1 MISRLHHV
9 TVSCVLPLGRLLLL
23 AGLCLVV
30 AGCASTRPQEQAR
43 ERTRAGAEADAAPGR
58 LRPVH
63 DRFWME
69 IVSPTGAALHLYAS
83 WPFPDAGEMPSGRET
98 NALLIRDDGTFEVPP
113 GEYRISRWVL
123 EEVGR
128 AGTKWRCESHDSEAS
143 RPVTVRSGETTDL
156 TFGPP
161 LRAELT
167 QTSNPSASLVSF
179 SLTLRGRGGIIIR
192 SITRDGRPAEEPLIR
207 VVNEAGIQV
216 VTYG

>member
-9 TVSCVLPLGRLLLL
+9 AVSCVLPLGRLLLL

-30 AGCASTRPQEQAR
+30 AGCASTRPQEEAR
-43 ERTRAGAEADAAPGR
+43 ESTRAGAEADVAPGR

-98 NALLIRDDGTFEVPP
+98 NALFIRDDGTFEVPP

-123 EEVGR
+123 EKVGR

-179 SLTLRGRGGIIIR
+179 SLTLRDRRGILIS
-192 SITRDGRPAEEPLIR
+192 SITRDGCPAEEPLIR

>member
-9 TVSCVLPLGRLLLL
+9 AVSCVLPLGRLLLL

-30 AGCASTRPQEQAR
+30 AGCASTGPQEQAR
-43 ERTRAGAEADAAPGR
+43 ERTRAGAEADAAPGH

-69 IVSPTGAALHLYAS
+69 MVSPTGAALHLYAS
-83 WPFPDAGEMPSGRET
+83 WPFPDAGEMPSGRDT
-98 NALLIRDDGTFEVPP
+98 SALFIREDGTFEVPP

-123 EEVGR
+123 EKVGR
-128 AGTKWRCESHDSEAS
+128 AGTKWRCEGHDSEAS

-161 LRAELT
+161 LRAELA

-179 SLTLRGRGGIIIR
+179 SLTLRDRRGTLISGII
-192 SITRDGRPAEEPLIR
+192 RDGRPAEEPLIR
-207 VVNEAGIQV
+207 VVNEADIQV